1 MNPVTARLLSQQLIC
16 PQFTKPEEVVSW
28 FGAMQGQEYR
38 MVRWA
43 VAMRTKSPSLKAFEK
58 AFNEGRI
65 VRTHLLRCTWQLV
78 AGEDLGW
85 ILSVCQTKAL
95 SGLRGWM
102 SANKISIPA
111 EEQELISGI
120 FEETLLRQRSARKAD
135 FVAALAERG
144 ITMDDYRLSYHIRL
158 AELSGLLCSGDLH
171 PMKNTYSLVRE
182 KIGNSLNISG
192 EDALG
197 MLARKYFRSHSPATF
212 EDFLWWSGLNVSDC
226 QKAVEIIGDELVK
239 ETWKGREF
247 YIHESTRTRG
257 FRSGTVHLIAP
268 YDEYL
273 IGYKS
278 RDVVLPPEH
287 SRKAHSNNGIFQPV
301 IALDGE
307 IVGNWSPT
315 SKTGCFEIFKDGLSI
330 PEDVLTT
337 QFEIY
342 QRFANLTR

>member
-1 MNPVTARLLSQQLIC
+1 
-16 PQFTKPEEVVSW
+16 
-28 FGAMQGQEYR
+28 

-43 VAMRTKSPSLKAFEK
+43 VAMRTKKPSLKAFEK

-85 ILSVCQTKAL
+85 ILTLCRAKAL

-102 SANKISIPA
+102 TANRIFIPE
-111 EEQELISGI
+111 EEQERISGI
-120 FEETLLRQRSARKAD
+120 FKETLHRKRSAQKAD

-144 ITMDDYRLSYHIRL
+144 ITMDDHRLSYHIRL

-171 PMKNTYSLVRE
+171 PMKSTYSLVRE
-182 KIGNSLNISG
+182 KIGNSLNMS
-192 EDALG
+192 EKDALG
-197 MLARKYFRSHSPATF
+197 MLARKYFRSHAPATF
-212 EDFLWWSGLNVSDC
+212 EDFLWWSGLNVGDC
-226 QKAVEIIGDELVK
+226 QKAVGIIGGELVK
-239 ETWKGREF
+239 EAWKGREF
-247 YIHESTRTRG
+247 YIHESCRTRG

-278 RDVVLPPEH
+278 RDVVLSPEH
-287 SRKAHSNNGIFQPV
+287 SHKAHSNNGIFQPV

-307 IVGNWSPT
+307 IVGNWSPA
-315 SKTGCFEIFKDGLSI
+315 SKDGSFGIFKDGLSI
-330 PEDVLTT
+330 PEDVLAT
-337 QFEIY
+337 
-342 QRFANLTR
+342 RFAAYRQFASGV

>member
-43 VAMRTKSPSLKAFEK
+43 VAMRTKRPSLKAFEK
-58 AFNEGRI
+58 AFNDGRI
-65 VRTHLLRCTWQLV
+65 IRTHLLRCTWQLV

-85 ILSVCQTKAL
+85 ILSVCRAKAL

-111 EEQELISGI
+111 EEQEWISGI

-144 ITMDDYRLSYHIRL
+144 ITMDDHRLSYHIRL

-171 PMKNTYSLVRE
+171 PMKSTYSLVRE
-182 KIGNSLNISG
+182 KIKVPLNMSG

-197 MLARKYFRSHSPATF
+197 MMARKYFRSHAPATF

-226 QKAVEIIGDELVK
+226 QKAVEIIERELIK
-239 ETWKGREF
+239 EVRRGREF
-247 YIHESTRTRG
+247 YVHESCRSRG

-287 SRKAHSNNGIFQPV
+287 SHKAHSNNGIFQPV

-307 IVGNWSPT
+307 IIGNWSPA
-315 SKTGCFEIFKDGLSI
+315 SKDGGFEIFKDDLSI
-330 PEDVLTT
+330 PEDTLAA
-337 QFEIY
+337 
-342 QRFANLTR
+342 RFAAYRRFICGD

>member
-1 MNPVTARLLSQQLIC
+1 MNPVTARLLNQQLIC
-16 PQFTKPEEVVSW
+16 PQFTKPEDVVSW

-43 VAMRTKSPSLKAFEK
+43 VAMRTKRPSLKAFEK
-58 AFNEGRI
+58 AFNDGRI

-85 ILSVCQTKAL
+85 ILSVCQAKAL
-95 SGLRGWM
+95 SGLKGWM

-111 EEQELISGI
+111 EEQERISGI
-120 FEETLLRQRSARKAD
+120 FEETLHRQRSAQKAD

-144 ITMDDYRLSYHIRL
+144 ITMDDHRLSYHIRL

-171 PMKNTYSLVRE
+171 PMKSTYSLVRE

-212 EDFLWWSGLNVSDC
+212 EDFLWWSGLNVIDC
-226 QKAVEIIGDELVK
+226 LKAVEIIGGELVK
-239 ETWKGREF
+239 ETWKG
-247 YIHESTRTRG
+247 
-257 FRSGTVHLIAP
+257 
-268 YDEYL
+268 
-273 IGYKS
+273 

-307 IVGNWSPT
+307 IIGNWSPT
-315 SKTGCFEIFKDGLSI
+315 SKDGGFEIFKYGISI
-330 PEDVLTT
+330 PKDALAASFSAYR
-337 QFEIY
+337 QFVNSI
-342 QRFANLTR
+342 RCNLQ

>member
-85 ILSVCQTKAL
+85 ILSVCRTKAL

-120 FEETLLRQRSARKAD
+120 FEETLLRQCSARKAD

-144 ITMDDYRLSYHIRL
+144 ITMDDHRLSYHIRL

-171 PMKNTYSLVRE
+171 PMKSEFFTFLYPKVA
-182 KIGNSLNISG
+182 NI
-192 EDALG
+192 
-197 MLARKYFRSHSPATF
+197 
-212 EDFLWWSGLNVSDC
+212 
-226 QKAVEIIGDELVK
+226 
-239 ETWKGREF
+239 
-247 YIHESTRTRG
+247 
-257 FRSGTVHLIAP
+257 
-268 YDEYL
+268 
-273 IGYKS
+273 
-278 RDVVLPPEH
+278 
-287 SRKAHSNNGIFQPV
+287 
-301 IALDGE
+301 
-307 IVGNWSPT
+307 
-315 SKTGCFEIFKDGLSI
+315 
-330 PEDVLTT
+330 
-337 QFEIY
+337 
-342 QRFANLTR
+342 

>member
-1 MNPVTARLLSQQLIC
+1 MNPVTARLLNQQLVC
-16 PQFTKPEEVVSW
+16 PQFTRPEEVVSW

-43 VAMRTKSPSLKAFEK
+43 VAMRTKRPSLKAFEK

-65 VRTHLLRCTWQLV
+65 IRTHLLRCTWQLV

-85 ILSVCQTKAL
+85 ILSLCRAKAI

-102 SANKISIPA
+102 TANKIFIPE
-111 EEQELISGI
+111 EEQERISGI
-120 FEETLLRQRSARKAD
+120 FEETLSVSRSVQKAD
-135 FVAALAERG
+135 FAAALAERG
-144 ITMDDYRLSYHIRL
+144 ITMDDHRLSYHIRL

-171 PMKNTYSLVRE
+171 PMKSTYSLVSE
-182 KIGNSLNISG
+182 KIKMPLNMSA
-192 EDALG
+192 EEALG
-197 MLARKYFRSHSPATF
+197 MLARKYFRSHTPATF

-226 QKAVEIIGDELVK
+226 QKAIEIIGSELVK
-239 ETWKGREF
+239 EKWRGRELF
-247 YIHESTRTRG
+247 VHESCRTRG
-257 FRSGTVHLIAP
+257 FRTGAVHLIAP

-287 SRKAHSNNGIFQPV
+287 SHKAHSNNGIFQPI

-315 SKTGCFEIFKDGLSI
+315 SKDGRFELFKPGISI
-330 PEDVLTT
+330 PEDTLTARFT
-337 QFEIY
+337 SYRQFISC
-342 QRFANLTR
+342 

>member
-1 MNPVTARLLSQQLIC
+1 MNPVTARLLNQQLVC

-43 VAMRTKSPSLKAFEK
+43 VAMRTKRPSLKAFEK
-58 AFNEGRI
+58 AFNEGWI

-78 AGEDLGW
+78 AGEDFGW
-85 ILSVCQTKAL
+85 ILTLCRTKAL

-102 SANKISIPA
+102 TANKISIPE
-111 EEQELISGI
+111 EEQWRISGI
-120 FEETLLRQRSARKAD
+120 FEETLNVKRSAQKAD
-135 FVAALAERG
+135 FVTALAERG
-144 ITMDDYRLSYHIRL
+144 IKMDDHRLSYHIRL

-171 PMKNTYSLVRE
+171 PMKSTYSLVRE
-182 KIGNSLNISG
+182 KISASLNMS
-192 EDALG
+192 EEEALG
-197 MLARKYFRSHSPATF
+197 MLARKYFQSHAPATF

-226 QKAVEIIGDELVK
+226 QKAIELIGSELVK
-239 ETWKGREF
+239 ETWQGREF
-247 YIHESTRTRG
+247 YIHESCRTRG
-257 FRSGTVHLIAP
+257 FRSGTVRLIAP

-287 SRKAHSNNGIFQPV
+287 SHKAHSNNGIFQPV

-315 SKTGCFEIFKDGLSI
+315 SKDGGFKIFKPGLSI
-330 PEDVLTT
+330 PEETLAA

-342 QRFANLTR
+342 RGFVNPGR

>member
-85 ILSVCQTKAL
+85 ILSVCRTKAL

-144 ITMDDYRLSYHIRL
+144 ITMDDHRLSYHIRL

-192 EDALG
+192 ENALG

-247 YIHESTRTRG
+247 YIHESCRTRG
-257 FRSGTVHLIAP
+257 FRSGTVHLISP

>member
-1 MNPVTARLLSQQLIC
+1 MNPVTARLLNQQLVC

-43 VAMRTKSPSLKAFEK
+43 VAMRIKKPSLKAFEK

-85 ILSVCQTKAL
+85 ILSVCQAKAL

-102 SANKISIPA
+102 SANRISIPA
-111 EEQELISGI
+111 EEQERISGI
-120 FEETLLRQRSARKAD
+120 FEETLLRKRSAQKAD

-144 ITMDDYRLSYHIRL
+144 ITMDDHRLSYHIRL
-158 AELSGLLCSGDLH
+158 AELSGLLCSGDLL
-171 PMKNTYSLVRE
+171 PMKSTYSLVRE
-182 KIGNSLNISG
+182 KIGDSLNMSG

-197 MLARKYFRSHSPATF
+197 MLARKYFQSHSPATF
-212 EDFLWWSGLNVSDC
+212 EDFLWWSGLNISDC
-226 QKAVEIIGDELVK
+226 QKAVEIIGNELVK
-239 ETWKGREF
+239 ETWKGRGF
-247 YIHESTRTRG
+247 YIHESCRTRG
-257 FRSGTVHLIAP
+257 FRTGTVHLIAP

-287 SRKAHSNNGIFQPV
+287 SHKAHSNNGIFQPV

-307 IVGNWSPT
+307 IVGNWSPA
-315 SKTGCFEIFKDGLSI
+315 SKDGRFSIFKPSLSI
-330 PEDVLTT
+330 PEDTLAARFTAYL
-337 QFEIY
+337 QFV
-342 QRFANLTR
+342 NSSL

>member
-85 ILSVCQTKAL
+85 ILSVCRTKAL

-120 FEETLLRQRSARKAD
+120 FEETLLRQRSARKAG

-144 ITMDDYRLSYHIRL
+144 ITMDDHRLSYHIRL

-171 PMKNTYSLVRE
+171 PMKSTYSLVRE

-197 MLARKYFRSHSPATF
+197 MLARK
-212 EDFLWWSGLNVSDC
+212 
-226 QKAVEIIGDELVK
+226 
-239 ETWKGREF
+239 
-247 YIHESTRTRG
+247 
-257 FRSGTVHLIAP
+257 
-268 YDEYL
+268 
-273 IGYKS
+273 
-278 RDVVLPPEH
+278 
-287 SRKAHSNNGIFQPV
+287 
-301 IALDGE
+301 
-307 IVGNWSPT
+307 
-315 SKTGCFEIFKDGLSI
+315 
-330 PEDVLTT
+330 
-337 QFEIY
+337 
-342 QRFANLTR
+342 

>member
-1 MNPVTARLLSQQLIC
+1 MNPVTARLLNQQLVC

-43 VAMRTKSPSLKAFEK
+43 VAMRTKRPSLKAFEK
-58 AFNEGRI
+58 AFNDGRI

-85 ILSVCQTKAL
+85 ILKLCRSKAL

-102 SANKISIPA
+102 TANKISIP
-111 EEQELISGI
+111 EVEQEHISGI
-120 FEETLLRQRSARKAD
+120 FEETLSVKRSATKAD

-144 ITMDDYRLSYHIRL
+144 STMDDHRLSYHIRL

-171 PMKNTYSLVRE
+171 PMKSTYSLVRE
-182 KIGNSLNISG
+182 RISGSLNMT
-192 EDALG
+192 EEEALG
-197 MLARKYFRSHSPATF
+197 MLARKYFRSHAPATF

-226 QKAVEIIGDELVK
+226 QKSMEIIGGELVK

-247 YIHESTRTRG
+247 YIHESCRSKG

-287 SRKAHSNNGIFQPV
+287 SHKAHSNNGIFQPV

-307 IVGNWSPT
+307 IVGNWSPA
-315 SKTGCFEIFKDGLSI
+315 SKDGGFKIFKPDLSI
-330 PEDVLTT
+330 PEDVLSA
-337 QFEIY
+337 
-342 QRFANLTR
+342 RFAAYRQFTGGE

>member
-85 ILSVCQTKAL
+85 ILSVCRTKAL

-120 FEETLLRQRSARKAD
+120 FEETLLRQRSARRLILSPRSPKGESRWTITACPTTSVWRSFPD
-135 FVAALAERG
+135 FFAA
-144 ITMDDYRLSYHIRL
+144 
-158 AELSGLLCSGDLH
+158 
-171 PMKNTYSLVRE
+171 
-182 KIGNSLNISG
+182 
-192 EDALG
+192 
-197 MLARKYFRSHSPATF
+197 AT
-212 EDFLWWSGLNVSDC
+212 C
-226 QKAVEIIGDELVK
+226 
-239 ETWKGREF
+239 
-247 YIHESTRTRG
+247 TR
-257 FRSGTVHLIAP
+257 
-268 YDEYL
+268 
-273 IGYKS
+273 
-278 RDVVLPPEH
+278 
-287 SRKAHSNNGIFQPV
+287 
-301 IALDGE
+301 
-307 IVGNWSPT
+307 
-315 SKTGCFEIFKDGLSI
+315 
-330 PEDVLTT
+330 
-337 QFEIY
+337 
-342 QRFANLTR
+342 

>member
-1 MNPVTARLLSQQLIC
+1 MNPVTARLLNQQLVC

-43 VAMRTKSPSLKAFEK
+43 VAMRIKKPSLKAFEK

-85 ILSVCQTKAL
+85 ILSVCQAKAL

-102 SANKISIPA
+102 SANRISIPA
-111 EEQELISGI
+111 EEQERISGI
-120 FEETLLRQRSARKAD
+120 FEETLLRKRSAQKAD

-144 ITMDDYRLSYHIRL
+144 ITMDDHRLSYHIRL
-158 AELSGLLCSGDLH
+158 AELSGLLCSGDLL
-171 PMKNTYSLVRE
+171 PMKSTYSLVRE
-182 KIGNSLNISG
+182 KIGDSLNMSG

-226 QKAVEIIGDELVK
+226 QKAVEIIGNELVK
-239 ETWKGREF
+239 ETWKGRWS
-247 YIHESTRTRG
+247 YIHESCRTRG

-307 IVGNWSPT
+307 IVGNWSPA
-315 SKTGCFEIFKDGLSI
+315 SKDGRFSIFKPSLSI
-330 PEDVLTT
+330 PEDTLAARFTAYL
-337 QFEIY
+337 QFV
-342 QRFANLTR
+342 NSSL

>member
-85 ILSVCQTKAL
+85 ILSVCRTKAL

-120 FEETLLRQRSARKAD
+120 FEETLLRQCSARKAD

-144 ITMDDYRLSYHIRL
+144 ITMDDHRLSYHIRL

-171 PMKNTYSLVRE
+171 PMKSTYSLVRE

-239 ETWKGREF
+239 ETWKGR
-247 YIHESTRTRG
+247 
-257 FRSGTVHLIAP
+257 
-268 YDEYL
+268 
-273 IGYKS
+273 
-278 RDVVLPPEH
+278 DVVLPPEH

-315 SKTGCFEIFKDGLSI
+315 SKTCCFEIFKDGKSI
-330 PEDVLTT
+330 LEDVLTT